1 MQSIGVESHFSTF
14 QGVSFVTTT
23 HPVNYVRQE
32 SVMNASAAATQDTT
46 KKGFSDLIARL
57 RANPRIPLI
66 IAAAAAIAVVFAL
79 VLWAKT
85 PDYRVLYSNLSDE
98 DGGAIVTQ
106 LTQMN
111 IPYQFS
117 ETGGALMVP
126 AEKVHELRLRLAE
139 QGLPKGGSVGFELMD
154 KEKFGISQFSEQVNY
169 QRALE
174 GELARTIE
182 TLGPVKSA
190 RVHLAMPKPTLFVRE
205 QKAPSASVT
214 LNLQP
219 GRALDEGQIQAI
231 VHIVSSSVPGLPP
244 GNVTVVDQA
253 GRLLTHSDSEGRD
266 LNDAQL
272 KFTSEV
278 EARYQQRIEAI
289 LNPIVG
295 QGNVHAQVTAQ
306 LNFDRS
312 EQTDEKYQPNG
323 GPDNS
328 AIRSRQTSTNQQNGS
343 PYPGGVPG
351 ALSNQPAPANTAPV
365 TNPPNN
371 NANGQNANGQNNA
384 ANGSTT
390 STAQQN
396 SGPSSS
402 RHDDTVNYE
411 LDRTIRH
418 TKVNVGDV
426 QRLSVAVVVNY
437 RADDKGKPVALND
450 QQIKQIEDLTREAMG
465 YSQTRGDSI
474 NVVNSPFNMTEPAGG
489 DLPFWQQQ
497 SFFDQL
503 MTAGR
508 WLLVALVAFILYR
521 KLVRPQL
528 LRKRAQEQAAADAA
542 AARAAA
548 QEEEQAYN
556 VQLSKDEVDQERKST
571 NRMSAEVMSQRI
583 RDMSENDPRVVALVI
598 REWMSNEL

>member
-1 MQSIGVESHFSTF
+1 
-14 QGVSFVTTT
+14 
-23 HPVNYVRQE
+23 
-32 SVMNASAAATQDTT
+32 MNASTAATTEQE
-46 KKGFSDLIARL
+46 KKGFGDLLARL

-66 IAAAAAIAVVFAL
+66 VAAAAVVAIVIAM
-79 VLWAKT
+79 VLWAKQ
-85 PDYRVLYSNLSDE
+85 PSYSVLYNNLTDE

-111 IPYQFS
+111 IPYRFA
-117 ETGGALMVP
+117 ENGGALMVP
-126 AEKVHELRLRLAE
+126 EANVHELRLRLAQ
-139 QGLPKGGSVGFELMD
+139 QGLPKGGSVGFELLD

-182 TLGPVKSA
+182 SLGPVKSA

-214 LNLQP
+214 LTLQP

-231 VHIVSSSVPGLPP
+231 AHMVSSSVAGLPP
-244 GNVTVVDQA
+244 GNVTVVDQT
-253 GRLLTHSDSEGRD
+253 GRLLTRSDSAGRD

-272 KFTSEV
+272 KYASEV

-289 LNPIVG
+289 LNPILG

-306 LNFDRS
+306 INFDTA
-312 EQTDEKYQPNG
+312 EQTDEKYQPNAN
-323 GPDNS
+323 PSNS
-328 AIRSRQTSTNQQNGS
+328 AIRSRQTSTSDQSGS

-365 TNPPNN
+365 TTPNN
-371 NANGQNANGQNNA
+371 NAANGQNANGQNANGQNNA
-384 ANGSTT
+384 ANNANQTT
-390 STAQQN
+390 STAAASAGPTN
-396 SGPSSS
+396 S
-402 RHDDTVNYE
+402 RRDDTVNYE

-426 QRLSVAVVVNY
+426 QRLSVAVVVNF
-437 RADDKGKPVALND
+437 RADDKGKAVALNE
-450 QQIKQIEDLTREAMG
+450 QQLKQIEDLTREAMG
-465 YSQTRGDSI
+465 YSQNRGDSI
-474 NVVNSPFNMTEPAGG
+474 NVVNSQFNTTEPVTT

-497 SFFDQL
+497 SFFEQL
-503 MTAGR
+503 MNAGK
-508 WLLVALVAFILYR
+508 WLLIALVAFILYR
-521 KLVRPQL
+521 KLVRPHL
-528 LRKRAQEQAAADAA
+528 VRKQAAEKAA
-542 AARAAA
+542 AEAVAARATE
-548 QEEEQAYN
+548 QPEEEAFN
-556 VQLSKDEVDQERKST
+556 VQLSKDELDQERKSN

-598 REWMSNEL
+598 REWMSKEL

>member
-1 MQSIGVESHFSTF
+1 
-14 QGVSFVTTT
+14 
-23 HPVNYVRQE
+23 
-32 SVMNASAAATQDTT
+32 MNASTAATTEQE
-46 KKGFSDLIARL
+46 KKGFGDLLARL

-66 IAAAAAIAVVFAL
+66 VAAAAVVAIVIAM
-79 VLWAKT
+79 VLWAKQ
-85 PDYRVLYSNLSDE
+85 PSYSVLYNNLTDE

-111 IPYQFS
+111 IPYRFA
-117 ETGGALMVP
+117 ENGGALMVP
-126 AEKVHELRLRLAE
+126 EANVHELRLRLAQ
-139 QGLPKGGSVGFELMD
+139 QGLPKGGSVGFELLD

-182 TLGPVKSA
+182 SLGPVKSA

-214 LNLQP
+214 LTLQP

-231 VHIVSSSVPGLPP
+231 AHMVSSSVAGLPP
-244 GNVTVVDQA
+244 GNVTVVDQT
-253 GRLLTHSDSEGRD
+253 GRLLTRSDSAGRD

-272 KFTSEV
+272 KYASEV

-289 LNPIVG
+289 LNPILG

-306 LNFDRS
+306 INFDTA
-312 EQTDEKYQPNG
+312 EQTDEKYQPNAN
-323 GPDNS
+323 PSNS
-328 AIRSRQTSTNQQNGS
+328 AIRSRQTSTSDQSGS

-365 TNPPNN
+365 TTPNN
-371 NANGQNANGQNNA
+371 NGANGQNANGQNANGQNNA
-384 ANGSTT
+384 ANNANQTT
-390 STAQQN
+390 STAAASAGPTN
-396 SGPSSS
+396 S
-402 RHDDTVNYE
+402 RRDDTVNYE

-426 QRLSVAVVVNY
+426 QRLSVAVVVNF
-437 RADDKGKPVALND
+437 RADDKGKAVALNE
-450 QQIKQIEDLTREAMG
+450 QQLKQIEDLTREAMG
-465 YSQTRGDSI
+465 YSQNRGDSI
-474 NVVNSPFNMTEPAGG
+474 NVVNSQFNTTEPVTT

-503 MTAGR
+503 MNAGK
-508 WLLVALVAFILYR
+508 WLLIALVAFILYR
-521 KLVRPQL
+521 KLVRPHL
-528 LRKRAQEQAAADAA
+528 VRKQAAEKAA
-542 AARAAA
+542 AEAVAARATE
-548 QEEEQAYN
+548 QPEEEAFN
-556 VQLSKDEVDQERKST
+556 VQLSKDELDQERKSN
-571 NRMSAEVMSQRI
+571 NRMSAEVLSQRI

-598 REWMSNEL
+598 REWMSKEL

>member
-1 MQSIGVESHFSTF
+1 
-14 QGVSFVTTT
+14 
-23 HPVNYVRQE
+23 
-32 SVMNASAAATQDTT
+32 MNASAAATQDTA
-46 KKGFSDLIARL
+46 KKGFNDLLARL

-66 IAAAAAIAVVFAL
+66 VAAAAAIAVVLAL
-79 VLWAKT
+79 VLWAKA
-85 PDYRVLYSNLSDE
+85 PDYRVLYNNLSDE

-111 IPYQFS
+111 IPYQFA
-117 ETGGALMVP
+117 ENGGALMVP
-126 AEKVHELRLRLAE
+126 ADKVHELRLRLAQ

-154 KEKFGISQFSEQVNY
+154 KEKFGISQFSEQINY

-205 QKAPSASVT
+205 QKSPSASVT

-231 VHIVSSSVPGLPP
+231 QHMVSSSVAGLPP

-253 GRLLTHSDSEGRD
+253 GRLLTRSDSEGRD

-272 KFTSEV
+272 KYASEV

-289 LNPIVG
+289 LNPILG

-306 LNFDRS
+306 INFDRS
-312 EQTDEKYQPNG
+312 EQTDEKYQPNAN
-323 GPDNS
+323 PNNT
-328 AIRSRQTSTNQQNGS
+328 AIRSRQTSTNDQNGS

-365 TNPPNN
+365 TNPQQQNNN
-371 NANGQNANGQNNA
+371 NANGQQNNNNA
-384 ANGSTT
+384 QNAGTST
-390 STAQQN
+390 STAQS

-402 RHDDTVNYE
+402 SRNDTVNYE

-418 TKVNVGDV
+418 TKLNVGDV

-437 RADDKGKPVALND
+437 RDDGKGKAVALND

-465 YSQTRGDSI
+465 YSQTRGDSV
-474 NVVNSPFNMTEPAGG
+474 NVVNSQFNTTEPTGG

-521 KLVRPQL
+521 KMVRPQL
-528 LRKRAQEQAAADAA
+528 LRKREAEKAAAEAA

-548 QEEEQAYN
+548 REEEAAYS
-556 VQLSKDEVDQERKST
+556 VQINKDELDQERKSN

>member
-1 MQSIGVESHFSTF
+1 
-14 QGVSFVTTT
+14 
-23 HPVNYVRQE
+23 
-32 SVMNASAAATQDTT
+32 MNASTAATTEQE
-46 KKGFSDLIARL
+46 KKGFGDLLARL

-66 IAAAAAIAVVFAL
+66 VAAAAVVAIVIAM
-79 VLWAKT
+79 VLWAKQ
-85 PDYRVLYSNLSDE
+85 PSYSVLYNNLTDE

-111 IPYQFS
+111 IPYRFA
-117 ETGGALMVP
+117 ENGGALMVP
-126 AEKVHELRLRLAE
+126 EANVHELRLRLAQ
-139 QGLPKGGSVGFELMD
+139 QGLPKGGSVGFELLD

-182 TLGPVKSA
+182 SLGPVKSA

-214 LNLQP
+214 LTLQP

-231 VHIVSSSVPGLPP
+231 AHMVSSSVAGLPP
-244 GNVTVVDQA
+244 GNVTVVDQT
-253 GRLLTHSDSEGRD
+253 GRLLTRSDSAGRD

-272 KFTSEV
+272 KYASEV

-289 LNPIVG
+289 LNPILG

-306 LNFDRS
+306 INFDTA
-312 EQTDEKYQPNG
+312 EQTDEKYQPNAN
-323 GPDNS
+323 PSNS
-328 AIRSRQTSTNQQNGS
+328 AIRSRQTSTSDQSGS

-365 TNPPNN
+365 TTPNN
-371 NANGQNANGQNNA
+371 NAANGQNANGQNANGQNNA
-384 ANGSTT
+384 ANNANQTT
-390 STAQQN
+390 STAAASAGPTN
-396 SGPSSS
+396 S
-402 RHDDTVNYE
+402 RRDDTVNYE

-426 QRLSVAVVVNY
+426 QRLSVAVVVNF
-437 RADDKGKPVALND
+437 RADDKGKAVALNE
-450 QQIKQIEDLTREAMG
+450 QQLKQIEDLTREAMG
-465 YSQTRGDSI
+465 YSQNRGDSI
-474 NVVNSPFNMTEPAGG
+474 NVVNSQFNTTEPVTT

-503 MTAGR
+503 MNAGK
-508 WLLVALVAFILYR
+508 WLLIALVAFILYR
-521 KLVRPQL
+521 KLVRPHL
-528 LRKRAQEQAAADAA
+528 VRKQAAEKAA
-542 AARAAA
+542 AEAIAARANE
-548 QEEEQAYN
+548 QPEEEAFN
-556 VQLSKDEVDQERKST
+556 VQLSKDELDQERKSN

-598 REWMSNEL
+598 REWMSKEL

>member
-1 MQSIGVESHFSTF
+1 
-14 QGVSFVTTT
+14 
-23 HPVNYVRQE
+23 
-32 SVMNASAAATQDTT
+32 MNASAAATQDTA
-46 KKGFSDLIARL
+46 KKGFNDLLARL

-66 IAAAAAIAVVFAL
+66 VAAAAAIAVVLAL
-79 VLWAKT
+79 VLWAKA
-85 PDYRVLYSNLSDE
+85 PDYRVLYNNLSDE

-111 IPYQFS
+111 IPYQFA
-117 ETGGALMVP
+117 ENGGALMVP
-126 AEKVHELRLRLAE
+126 ADKVHELRLRLAQ

-154 KEKFGISQFSEQVNY
+154 KEKFGISQFSEQINY

-205 QKAPSASVT
+205 QKSPSASVT

-231 VHIVSSSVPGLPP
+231 QHMVSSSVAGLPP

-253 GRLLTHSDSEGRD
+253 GRLLTRSDSEGRD

-272 KFTSEV
+272 KYASEV

-289 LNPIVG
+289 LNPILG

-306 LNFDRS
+306 INFDRS
-312 EQTDEKYQPNG
+312 EQTDEKYQPNAN
-323 GPDNS
+323 PNNT
-328 AIRSRQTSTNQQNGS
+328 AIRSRQTSTSDQNGS

-365 TNPPNN
+365 TNPQQQNNN
-371 NANGQNANGQNNA
+371 NANGQQNNNA
-384 ANGSTT
+384 QNAGTST
-390 STAQQN
+390 STAQS

-402 RHDDTVNYE
+402 SRNDTVNYE

-418 TKVNVGDV
+418 TKLNVGDV

-437 RADDKGKPVALND
+437 RDDGKGKAVALND

-465 YSQTRGDSI
+465 YSQTRGDSV
-474 NVVNSPFNMTEPAGG
+474 NVVNSQFNTTEPTGG

-521 KLVRPQL
+521 KMVRPQL
-528 LRKRAQEQAAADAA
+528 LRKREAEKAAAEAA

-548 QEEEQAYN
+548 REEEAAYS
-556 VQLSKDEVDQERKST
+556 VQINKDELDQERKSN